1 MKSGWETRSERL
13 RRWMKIPIKKRL
25 EWLRE
30 INELGVSALPPKI
43 KKIRLK
49 LRDQRRT
56 L

>member
-1 MKSGWETRSERL
+1 MKSGWETRSQRL
-13 RRWMKIPIKKRL
+13 RRWMKIPVKQKL

-30 INELGVSALPPKI
+30 MNELAACALPPKI